1 MATSLTLALKRVG
14 VRRHSDDEVFSLA
27 LGGDQVAFSEVYRRY
42 NKAVY
47 GYCLAR
53 LMEREAAA
61 DAAQEVFIRLFES
74 PREGIEHPR
83 AWLFTIARN
92 VTIDAIRKRARTPE
106 LADGEATERAIEHAS
121 TPGAADEFLGREDA
135 RNVFLAMRRMR
146 PRYRTALILRE
157 LHHESSADI
166 ADALETTPGAVDT
179 LVSRARD
186 AFARAY
192 GEVAGLPVGCRD
204 AVMAIYTRKGSGLD
218 AAEEMR
224 LESHLRAC
232 THCRKEAARAS
243 RPNGLAALLPFLLP
257 ARNTGFNL
265 IERAAHSLSNYPDLA
280 AKLGYALPPERL
292 TPAAKIAAG
301 LLVVSLIA
309 APVVGTVVIRRGTG
323 APSHPSVATSVGGS
337 TGAAAGANWYGMRSS
352 SVWDGQRM
360 RSGWEQYGPWQHS
373 GSWYGMNEGSWSA
386 WGSSGPTRGSWS
398 GSSSGMTSDERTTKL
413 SSSWSSSSGGKSS
426 GSMTSHRSRSS
437 GSSWS
442 PSRSSG
448 GSWSRS
454 GSGSSSSMSSGSW

>member
-1 MATSLTLALKRVG
+1 MGTSLTLALKRVG
-14 VRRHSDDEVFSLA
+14 VRRHSDDEIFSVA

-42 NKAVY
+42 NRAVY

-53 LMEREAAA
+53 LMEPEAAA
-61 DAAQEVFIRLFES
+61 DAAQEVFIRLLES

-106 LADGEATERAIEHAS
+106 LADGEATERAIENVS

-157 LHHESSADI
+157 LHHESSADM

-192 GEVAGLPVGCRD
+192 GEVAGLPAGCRD
-204 AVMAIYTRKGSGLD
+204 AVMALYTRKGSGLD

-224 LESHLRAC
+224 LESHLQVC
-232 THCRKEAARAS
+232 THCQKEAARAA

-257 ARNTGFNL
+257 VRKTGFNL
-265 IERAAHSLSNYPDLA
+265 IERAAHSLNNYPDLA

-292 TPAAKIAAG
+292 TPAVKIATG

-309 APVVGTVVIRRGTG
+309 VPVVGTVASRRSTG
-323 APSHPSVATSVGGS
+323 APSHPAVATAAGGS
-337 TGAAAGANWYGMRSS
+337 TGAVAGASWYGMRSS
-352 SVWDGQRM
+352 SAWNGQQM
-360 RSGWEQYGPWQHS
+360 RSGWSQYDSWQRSGSRYGMNS
-373 GSWYGMNEGSWSA
+373 GSWNA
-386 WGSSGPTRGSWS
+386 WGSSGPSRDSWG
-398 GSSSGMTSDERTTKL
+398 GSSSGMTSNKRTTES
-413 SSSWSSSSGGKSS
+413 SSSWGSGSRTKRG
-426 GSMTSHRSRSS
+426 GSMTSRRSKSS

-454 GSGSSSSMSSGSW
+454 DSGSSNSMSSGSW